1 LQDERKWADA
11 GGSARRRT
19 SVEPNVRRDPMR
31 PVLSLLIGIVISVL
45 GLWVVV
51 ATDLDIPGVLLIA
64 AGVVVALLGVRTGRA
79 RSTVD

>member
-1 LQDERKWADA
+1 
-11 GGSARRRT
+11 
-19 SVEPNVRRDPMR
+19 MR
-31 PVLSLLIGIVISVL
+31 PVLSLLIGIAISVL

-51 ATDLDIPGVLLIA
+51 ATELDIPGVLLIA